1 MRWVSGAQM
10 LGHLT
15 GSTSGCEEFPRLFL
29 QVNALKHISL
39 RPHPNFIKFIED
51 FKVNER
57 PCLVFELL
65 HMDLLEFTKHHETC
79 IANLKAVRPIAQQV
93 RVPKGTD
100 LAPNFTSVLN
110 TEELFF
116 IIIIIILLQ

>member
-1 MRWVSGAQM
+1 MSDIPHRKVFS
-10 LGHLT
+10 
-15 GSTSGCEEFPRLFL
+15 CLFL

-39 RPHPNFIKFIED
+39 KPHPNFIKFIED

-79 IANLKAVRPIAQQV
+79 IANLKAIRPIAQQV
-93 RVPKGTD
+93 RVQTNFRLKHLHPPK
-100 LAPNFTSVLN
+100 VLN
-110 TEELFF
+110 RRAEKRKPFSYF
-116 IIIIIILLQ
+116 IDSSRP